1 MRILIT
7 GGTGLIGRQLCRV
20 LQAEGHQL
28 TVLSRRPATV
38 AAKCGAAVQ
47 AMASLAEYSADVCF
61 DAVINLAGEPIADQ
75 AWNEKRKKAL
85 RDSRV
90 ALTHELVECIA
101 AAKSKPAVLL
111 SASAIGFYA
120 DRGDLAQDESSPA
133 GHDFPAKLCVDWEA
147 AALAAEKLGV
157 RVCLLRSGLVL
168 SRDGG
173 LLERMVPPFKLGM
186 GARIGNGRQWMSW
199 IHIDDHV
206 AMLLVLLHDNNAS
219 GPYNLTAPNPV
230 TNAEFTT
237 VLADTLHRSTRFAAP
252 ASLIKFTMGERA
264 SLLLEGQRILPRRMK
279 EGGYQFAFENLAKAL
294 GNVLAK

>member
-20 LQAEGHQL
+20 LLAEGHQL
-28 TVLSRRPATV
+28 TVLSRRPETV

-47 AMASLAEYSADVCF
+47 AMSNLAEYSADVCF

-75 AWNEKRKKAL
+75 AWNDKRKKAL

-90 ALTHELVECIA
+90 ALTHELVERIA

-206 AMLLVLLHDNNAS
+206 GMLLVLLHDKNAS

-230 TNAEFTT
+230 TNTEFTAT
-237 VLADTLHRSTRFAAP
+237 LAETLHRSTRFAAP

-264 SLLLEGQRILPRRMK
+264 SLLLEGRRILPRRMR
-279 EGGYQFAFENLAKAL
+279 EGGYQFTFENLALAL